1 MRNNLITRDQNMALS
16 DSGHVLFWV
25 HLLIFTS
32 ALLLLGIQ
40 SNATYTA
47 ATVGLAFGIW
57 SSRTTR

>member
-1 MRNNLITRDQNMALS
+1 MALS
-16 DSGHVLFWV
+16 DSGHVLFGV

-40 SNATYTA
+40 SNATYTV

-57 SSRTTR
+57 SSRTIR